1 MSPPIASGNSESGK
15 ARFAGSAS
23 SGILELIIFH
33 PVDTV
38 AKRLMSNQTKV
49 RIDIYEAI
57 LQQKV
62 SHFINSNVILCGSF
76 GSQVVLLLKIRL
88 LLMLLFSR

>member
-1 MSPPIASGNSESGK
+1 MSPPIASGQSESGK

-49 RIDIYEAI
+49 QYGFRQSKNYLI
-57 LQQKV
+57 
-62 SHFINSNVILCGSF
+62 SFI
-76 GSQVVLLLKIRL
+76 
-88 LLMLLFSR
+88 

>member
-1 MSPPIASGNSESGK
+1 MSPPIASGQSESGK

-38 AKRLMSNQTKV
+38 AKRLMSNQNKV
-49 RIDIYEAI
+49 RRK
-57 LQQKV
+57 KV
-62 SHFINSNVILCGSF
+62 TGAKKKKKKNFN
-76 GSQVVLLLKIRL
+76 LKN
-88 LLMLLFSR
+88 